1 MDTIFPL
8 GFPFATAFYM
18 TLFVLTLVVHVV
30 FMNYVLAGVGYL
42 AVHACIGQRR
52 PGEPSVPTAD
62 ATGYRFPPTIAGTLV
77 DWMPTMLSAA
87 ITAGVAP
94 LLFVQILYQEQVYT
108 ANLLMFNR
116 WMSILP
122 VLIVGFYTL
131 YLLKSHWLSRR
142 PALVRLFV
150 AVFPFLCVFFTA
162 YTWTEE
168 HLLSVRG
175 TEFHRA
181 FYQTERQIYFEPQM
195 IPRLSVWALGALP
208 TMAMFVGWQLW
219 AKARAGQAVPAGEPR
234 LLANVAL
241 AGLAA
246 ALVGGAAYYVVA
258 PETTRASFFATPA
271 LPYFLL
277 ALVGVPLQVWAWL
290 SLRQRETFSARWLG
304 LALTGTLLTILGMS
318 VCREVIR
325 VATLGEQTM
334 QQLYARHAQANETTG
349 LIAFLVF
356 TVLVIGL
363 IVACFVVVQKGKIK
377 PSEPTKQTE
386 TTEPPAV
393 QA

>member
-1 MDTIFPL
+1 LDTIFPL

-42 AVHACIGQRR
+42 AVHACIGQRQS
-52 PGEPSVPTAD
+52 GEPSVPSPD
-62 ATGYRFPPTIAGTLV
+62 ATGHHFPPTVAGTLV

-122 VLIVGFYTL
+122 VLIVGFYAL
-131 YLLKSHWLSRR
+131 YLLKSHWLSRW
-142 PALVRLFV
+142 PAFVRLVV

-219 AKARAGQAVPAGEPR
+219 AKARAGEPVPASEPR
-234 LLANVAL
+234 LLANLAL
-241 AGLAA
+241 GGLAA
-246 ALVGGAAYYVVA
+246 ALVGGVAYCIVA
-258 PETTRASFFATPA
+258 PESTRNAFFSTPA

-277 ALVGVPLQVWAWL
+277 AVAGVPLQVWAWL
-290 SLRQRETFSARWLG
+290 NLRKRETFLGSARWLG
-304 LALTGTLLTILGMS
+304 TALTGTLLTILGMS
-318 VCREVIR
+318 TCREVIR
-325 VATLGEQTM
+325 VVTLGDETM

-349 LIAFLVF
+349 LIAFLIF

-363 IVACFVVVQKGKIK
+363 VVVCFVVVQKGKLK
-377 PSEPTKQTE
+377 PTE
-386 TTEPPAV
+386 SAASST
-393 QA
+393 